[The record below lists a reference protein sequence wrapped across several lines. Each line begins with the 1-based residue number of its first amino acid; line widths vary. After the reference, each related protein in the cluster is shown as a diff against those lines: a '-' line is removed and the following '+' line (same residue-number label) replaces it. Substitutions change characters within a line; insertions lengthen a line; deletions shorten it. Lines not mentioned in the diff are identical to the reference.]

1 VFCSGGDNNPG
12 LVLSAVGERVEH
24 FAINDSVVGR
34 PSRGYIAKVIKV
46 ISNGDFFLVE
56 VISAEL
62 NENGTVRTAVDVS
75 RLQSHHRRTKRSSKE
90 IDLASFQSR
99 ISHKMLATGN
109 AKIQVS
115 MSAYL
120 SLTAFVEIE
129 SKWFGFGI
137 KDATAGLKLEG
148 GLDLSCDISVD
159 GELRYTGDLIVMK
172 DKQLGSTKYI
182 RFGVIKLPAGIF
194 LGLTGQATAT
204 LSGTLRRSASVSGRV
219 SLGGECSWS
228 EGSCYT
234 TDNSISFG
242 SDWSKPKPKLKT
254 GAKIDI
260 TVTPTISV
268 KVPAMPKRFEN
279 GAKRP
284 SLSILDKIVVAAADI
299 VDLSLSLFA
308 SVPLQA
314 GISMAYPSSQCKGKT
329 PAEIEGSY
337 GISDLIFG
345 FSVGFLEK
353 QLRLSFNTGFS
364 LKKWTRYARD

>member
-1 VFCSGGDNNPG
+1 
-12 LVLSAVGERVEH
+12 
-24 FAINDSVVGR
+24 
-34 PSRGYIAKVIKV
+34 
-46 ISNGDFFLVE
+46 
-56 VISAEL
+56 
-62 NENGTVRTAVDVS
+62 
-75 RLQSHHRRTKRSSKE
+75 
-90 IDLASFQSR
+90 
-99 ISHKMLATGN
+99 MLATGN

-254 GAKIDI
+254 GAKIDL

-299 VDLSLSLFA
+299 LDLSLSLFA